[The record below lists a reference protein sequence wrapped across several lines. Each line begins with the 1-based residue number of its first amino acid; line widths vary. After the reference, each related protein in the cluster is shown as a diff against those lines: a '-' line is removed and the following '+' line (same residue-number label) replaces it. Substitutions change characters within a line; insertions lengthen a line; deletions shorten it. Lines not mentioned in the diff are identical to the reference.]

1 MTPPLVSI
9 VVPVYNSEKTI
20 SKCLDSLIS
29 QTFKD
34 IEIICVNDC
43 SKDNSLQVL
52 NKYASK
58 DSRIAVI
65 NHEENMNAGGA
76 RNSGIKAAKGEYVCL
91 VDNDDWL
98 RLDALEL
105 LCREIEPDVTDMVTA
120 DWVTY
125 YSEDNQ
131 IINKN
136 LPCSD
141 NFERCMEYT
150 CIHGFRMLGTL
161 YRRTMFLSH
170 NLYFPEKVFYEDN
183 AIERALFCMSRNF
196 KYVEEPLYYYASAPN
211 SVTSSASLRKAIDRI
226 MTTELYIANL
236 KRLNLYDSYKPL
248 FDFVC
253 LRLCFNTL
261 VMISHFSKKESSQHF
276 NRLVG
281 IINDCLPC
289 SYFKSLS
296 RVKQIALKFPKLT
309 YCVLNFLFKTGIV
322 SIVKKIKQS

>member
-1 MTPPLVSI
+1 MNSPLVSI

-20 SKCLDSLIS
+20 SICLDSLIS
-29 QTFKD
+29 QTFRD

-52 NKYASK
+52 NEYASK
-58 DSRIAVI
+58 DSRIVVI

-76 RNSGIKAAKGEYVCL
+76 RNSGIKAAKGEYVCF

-105 LCREIEPDVTDMVTA
+105 LSKEIEPGVTEMVTA
-120 DWVTY
+120 DWITY
-125 YSEDNQ
+125 YSEDSQ
-131 IINKN
+131 IVNKN
-136 LPCSD
+136 LPSNSEFNECL
-141 NFERCMEYT
+141 EYVCMF
-150 CIHGFRMLGTL
+150 GFRMLGTL
-161 YRRTMFLSH
+161 YKRSLFIDN
-170 NLYFPEKVFYEDN
+170 NLYFPERVFYEDN
-183 AIERALFCMSRNF
+183 AIGLSLFCLSRNF

-253 LRLCFNTL
+253 LKLCFNTL

-276 NRLVG
+276 NLLVG
-281 IINDCLPC
+281 IINDSLSC
-289 SYFKSLS
+289 SYFKSLP
-296 RVKQIALKFPKLT
+296 RVKQIALKFPQLT
-309 YCVLNFLFKTGIV
+309 YCALNFLFKTGIV